1 VKSVSDTQRSIIS
14 LHHQDPVHDTSFFYP
29 EYWPM
34 LVDWADELAS
44 TVQYPANQ
52 ICTDDFTGPLA
63 NNTNL
68 GAKGVIALEAFAQ
81 LCVRAGAGAGSGT
94 NCSTYSHMAAKF
106 AMTWQQ
112 HAYTEKPQ
120 PHYKMSF
127 NDIPGIVDSWSL
139 KYVIK
144 CIQCYMLRE
153 PRLKM

>member
-1 VKSVSDTQRSIIS
+1 
-14 LHHQDPVHDTSFFYP
+14 
-29 EYWPM
+29 M

-68 GAKGVIALEAFAQ
+68 GAKGVIALNAFAH
-81 LCVRAGAGAGSGT
+81 LCEQAGAGPGSGT
-94 NCSTYSHMAAKF
+94 NCSTYSHMAVKF

-127 NDIPGIVDSWSL
+127 NNISGIVDSWSL
-139 KYVIK
+139 KYVIT
-144 CIQCYMLRE
+144 CIQYATRAPIECDLWMYVCVFLQVQSHMAAIA
-153 PRLKM
+153 